1 MNRIKKFFLPKLE
14 KKFFLRISILIIA
27 AYIIFGY
34 IFIPIIID
42 GHSMDPTYKHGKVNF
57 CNCLYYSVF
66 TPSENDIVFIRLAGK
81 KIMYLKR
88 IVALSGETV
97 EFRSGKLFVDG
108 KETDKY
114 QDNKCNWT
122 LKPRVVKIGNVYVI
136 GDNRSTTMEKHVFGQ
151 VRANRIM
158 GVPLW

>member
-1 MNRIKKFFLPKLE
+1 MSLIKKFFLPKLE
-14 KKFFLRISILIIA
+14 KKFFLRIIILVIA

-34 IFIPIIID
+34 IFIPVVID
-42 GHSMDPTYKHGKVNF
+42 GHSMDPTYKHGKINF
-57 CNCLYYSVF
+57 CNHFYYSF
-66 TPSENDIVFIRLAGK
+66 FKPEKNDVVFIRLAGK
-81 KIMYLKR
+81 NVMYLKR

-97 EFRSGKLFVDG
+97 EFCNGTLIVNGKKVDSNNS
-108 KETDKY
+108 E
-114 QDNKCNWT
+114 KCNWT

-158 GVPLW
+158 GVHFW